1 MKMTEIIYKVA
12 PAQDWQEA
20 RDAGVYQ
27 GSADDLRDGYIHFST
42 AAQVPATLAKHYAGR
57 EGLVLIA
64 VEARALGDKLVWE
77 PSRGGDL
84 FPHLYAPLPVDAAL
98 WYTPLMLQADGTHEL
113 PGALPDQ
120 LPGEAS

>member
-1 MKMTEIIYKVA
+1 MIEIIYKVA
-12 PAQDWQEA
+12 PAQDWQAA

-42 AAQVPATLAKHYAGR
+42 AAQVPTTLAKHYAGR

-64 VEARALGDKLVWE
+64 VETRALGENLLWE

>member
-1 MKMTEIIYKVA
+1 MIEIIYKVA
-12 PAQDWQEA
+12 PAQDWQAA

-42 AAQVPATLAKHYAGR
+42 AAQVPATLAKHHAGHD
-57 EGLVLIA
+57 GLVLIA
-64 VEARALGDKLVWE
+64 VESRALGENLLWE

-98 WYTPLMLQADGTHEL
+98 WYTPLALKVDGTHEL